1 MRVVL
6 DLGPTVSPPGMRML
20 KTLFL
25 PCCFGVLVLVLGVSS
40 FASGNGVERGSTM
53 IEWED
58 VAGML
63 NSGMRKSIE
72 ESIQKECPELKGI
85 LRGDTLVV
93 HAMRVVGA
101 SAQVNEPQGTPVME
115 LTFRLA
121 SNAERRF
128 KVRMAAEPPRGF
140 LANEREHGMKFKVTI
155 LEWIGTR
162 ECFGAALGAKNEN

>member
-1 MRVVL
+1 
-6 DLGPTVSPPGMRML
+6 MRMIQ
-20 KTLFL
+20 TFFL
-25 PCCFGVLVLVLGVSS
+25 PFCFCVLVLVLGVAS
-40 FASGNGVERGSTM
+40 FAGNGVERGTV

-63 NSGMRKSIE
+63 QPAMRKSIE
-72 ESIQKECPELKGI
+72 TKISDDCPQLANVLKGDRLI
-85 LRGDTLVV
+85 V
-93 HAMRVVGA
+93 HAMRVVGT
-101 SAQVNEPQGTPVME
+101 SAQVTEPQGAPIME

-140 LANEREHGMKFKVTI
+140 LSGDNAELISKFNVTI

-162 ECFGAALGAKNEN
+162 ECFGAALGLPNER